1 MRAFE
6 YVAAETLEEALGL
19 LQEGEGSCILAGG
32 TDLLG
37 VMKRQV
43 SAAQRL
49 ISLRS
54 LPELAGIRRAAD
66 GGMGI
71 GAFTC
76 LSEIAEDPLVV
87 ENFPLLVQA
96 IGQTATPQIRNVGTL
111 GGNLCQRPRC
121 WYYRHADFP
130 CVRKQGEGCFAVA
143 GQNRFHAIFGGRGCF
158 IVHPSDAA
166 PALIALGARVRI
178 AGADGERTLPLEE
191 FFIGPDD
198 SLTRENVL
206 GPDEILTQIQL
217 PAPLANA
224 RGLYLKAMERKATD
238 FALASVALYLALRE
252 TDLSHV
258 RIVLGGVAP
267 VPWQLPQVE
276 AFLRKEGLSDAA
288 IQRAGDMAVEE
299 AQPMRH
305 NAFKVPLVKGLL
317 KKALCQLRESGR
329 QTG

>member
-19 LQEGEGSCILAGG
+19 LQEKEGSRILAGG
-32 TDLLG
+32 TDLLS

-49 ISLRS
+49 VSLKS
-54 LPELAGIRRAAD
+54 LPELAGIRHQAD

-71 GAFTC
+71 GAFTR
-76 LSEIAEDPLVV
+76 LSVIAENPLVI

-96 IGQTATPQIRNVGTL
+96 IRQTATPQIRNVGTL

-130 CVRKQGEGCFAVA
+130 CVRKHGEGCFAVA
-143 GQNRFHAIFGGRGCF
+143 GQNRFHAIFGGHGCF
-158 IVHPSDAA
+158 IAHPSDAA
-166 PALIALGARVRI
+166 PALIALDAQVRI
-178 AGADGERTLPLEE
+178 AGAAEERTLPLGE
-191 FFIGPDD
+191 FFVGPKD

-206 GPDEILTQIQL
+206 GPHEILTEIQL
-217 PAPLANA
+217 PPPLANA
-224 RGLYLKAMERKATD
+224 RGLYLKAAERKATD
-238 FALASVALYLALRE
+238 FALASVALYLARCE
-252 TDLSHV
+252 TNLSHV

-267 VPWQLPQVE
+267 LPWRLPQVE
-276 AFLRKEGLSDAA
+276 AFLRKEGLSDTA
-288 IQRAGDMAVEE
+288 IRRAGDMAVED

-305 NAFKVPLVKGLL
+305 NAFKIPLVKGLL
-317 KKALCQLRESGR
+317 KKALYQLRESG
-329 QTG
+329 G

>member
-6 YVAAETLEEALGL
+6 YVTPETLEEALGL
-19 LQEGEGSCILAGG
+19 LQEGEGSCVLAGG

-49 ISLRS
+49 ISFRS
-54 LPELAGIRRAAD
+54 LPELAGIRHAAD
-66 GGMGI
+66 GGMSI
-71 GAFTC
+71 GAFTR
-76 LSEIAEDPLVV
+76 LSEIAEDPLAV

-178 AGADGERTLPLEE
+178 AGADGERALPLEE

-206 GPDEILTQIQL
+206 APHEILTEIQL
-217 PAPLANA
+217 PAPVANA

-238 FALASVALYLALRE
+238 FALASVALYLALDE

-267 VPWQLPQVE
+267 LPWQLPKVE
-276 AFLRKEGLSDAA
+276 AFLRKEGLSDEV
-288 IQRAGDMAVEE
+288 IRRAGDMAVED

-317 KKALCQLRESGR
+317 KKALYQLRESGQ